1 MATLTDQNIQAIQ
14 NKVKK
19 TLSDSSIL
27 DGEKPLKAGGLKYE
41 VIDSIDGTTQA
52 IAVAPVIDGKTDYSQ
67 TAIVVAGTQLIGKEG
82 FGEEAWNSTKNVVEA
97 RSGITPQVDDI
108 SDFYDSTAAKL
119 EKDHGGGTISNMS
132 GFSQSGPAVAKVAA
146 AHQVPKITNFMDW
159 GASNSLYSKDNPKGI
174 TAEEKTWLDKHATIY
189 MDSTR
194 DVTYLDGK
202 SHGDI
207 PYGKKYIVERRQFFI
222 S

>member
-1 MATLTDQNIQAIQ
+1 MALTHQDIQAIQ
-14 NKVKK
+14 NVTKDLCSDETVLKGDNIPVETLNSNGKVVE
-19 TLSDSSIL
+19 SN
-27 DGEKPLKAGGLKYE
+27 EYE
-41 VIDSIDGTTQA
+41 VIDKINGTTQA
-52 IAVAPVIDGKTDYSQ
+52 IAVAPVVDGTTDYSQ
-67 TAIVVAGTQLIGKEG
+67 TAIVVAGTQPG
-82 FGEEAWNSTKNVVEA
+82 FTESTKNAIEA
-97 RSGITPQVDDI
+97 RSGMTPQVDDI

-159 GASNSLYSKDNPKGI
+159 AASSALYSKVNPKGI
-174 TAEEKTWLDKHATIY
+174 TAEEKAWLDQHATIY

-202 SHGDI
+202 NHGDI
-207 PYGKKYIVERRQFFI
+207 P
-222 S
+222 